1 MAPGRPRDQ
10 HKERQWQRWID
21 QWRASGLSVRDFC
34 ARHRLPTPTFYNWR
48 RRLRHRA
55 AEPAPF
61 LPVQVVAET
70 PPPPPPASPLE
81 VVLADG
87 AVVRVPPGFDP
98 ATLRQLLA
106 VLREERSC

>member
-34 ARHRLPTPTFYNWR
+34 ARHRLPTPTFYTWR
-48 RRLRHRA
+48 RRLQRRA
-55 AEPAPF
+55 AEHDPF
-61 LPVQVVAET
+61 LPVQVVADT
-70 PPPPPPASPLE
+70 PADQAGPLE

-87 AVVRVPPGFDP
+87 PVVRVPPGFDP

-106 VLREERSC
+106 VLREGGSC

>member
-34 ARHRLPTPTFYNWR
+34 ARHRLPTPTFYTWR
-48 RRLRHRA
+48 RRLQRRA

-61 LPVQVVAET
+61 LPVQVVAD
-70 PPPPPPASPLE
+70 PPPPQASPLE

-87 AVVRVPPGFDP
+87 AVVRVAPGFDP
-98 ATLRQLLA
+98 ATLRELLA
-106 VLREERSC
+106 VLREGGPC

>member
-10 HKERQWQRWID
+10 HKERQWQLWID

-34 ARHRLPTPTFYNWR
+34 ARHRLPTPTFYAWR
-48 RRLRHRA
+48 RRLRRRA

-61 LPVQVVAET
+61 LPVQVVAD
-70 PPPPPPASPLE
+70 PPPPQASTLE
-81 VVLADG
+81 VVLAHG
-87 AVVRVPPGFDP
+87 PVVRVPPGFDP

>member
-1 MAPGRPRDQ
+1 MSPGRPRDQ

-21 QWRASGLSVRDFC
+21 QWRASGLSVRAFC
-34 ARHRLPTPTFYNWR
+34 ARHRLPPPTVYAWR
-48 RRLRHRA
+48 RRLQQRA
-55 AEPAPF
+55 AAPTPF
-61 LPVQVVAET
+61 LPVQVVAA
-70 PPPPPPASPLE
+70 PALPPASPLE

-87 AVVRVPPGFDP
+87 AVLRVTPGFDP

>member
-34 ARHRLPTPTFYNWR
+34 VRHRLPTPTFYSWR
-48 RRLRHRA
+48 RRLQRRA
-55 AEPAPF
+55 AEPTPF
-61 LPVQVVAET
+61 LPVQVVAA
-70 PPPPPPASPLE
+70 PSLSPASPLE

-87 AVVRVPPGFDP
+87 AVLRVTPGFDP